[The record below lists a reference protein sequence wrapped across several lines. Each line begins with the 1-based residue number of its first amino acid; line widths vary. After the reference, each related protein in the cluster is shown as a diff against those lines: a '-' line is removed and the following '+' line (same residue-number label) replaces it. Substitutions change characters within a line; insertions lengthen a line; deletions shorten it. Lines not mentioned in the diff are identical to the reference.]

1 MADIPRNRK
10 PEVYF
15 HVGLGK
21 VASKYLQHGVFPHF
35 RDIHYIPTRLFY
47 KSVKEIQ
54 KGLHP
59 SYLVSREFDTQFEE
73 EVRKFARHFPDAR
86 PILLLRRH
94 DDWIASQYRR
104 FAKNGFFGSF
114 KEFIDPEKDEGRFGM
129 ESLSFYRK
137 IEILKECFSNEP
149 LVLIYDELLESP
161 WGFIDKIARYCQA
174 GYDKEDIRLERRHTS
189 YGEKQIRWMQL
200 VNRRLNIHEPRY
212 IRLPVLK
219 FFQRIPYLLYRY
231 MILYSGLLV
240 PSSWLGHEP
249 LIPPGELERI
259 RELTREDWE
268 RCVSYVEKLEVRR
281 QETGDIW

>member
-1 MADIPRNRK
+1 MAGIPRNNK

-35 RDIHYIPTRLFY
+35 RNIHYIPTRLFY
-47 KSVKEIQ
+47 RSVVEIQ

-73 EVRKFARHFPDAR
+73 EVRKFARHFPDAH

-104 FAKNGFFGSF
+104 FAKNGFFGPF
-114 KEFIDPEKDEGRFGM
+114 KEFIDPEKNEGRFGM
-129 ESLSFYRK
+129 ESLAFYRK

-149 LVLIYDELLESP
+149 LVLIYDELLKSP
-161 WGFIDKIARYCQA
+161 WDFIDKIAGYCQA
-174 GYDKEDIRLERRHTS
+174 GYDKKDIRLQRRHTS
-189 YGEKQIRWMQL
+189 YAEKQIRWMQL

-212 IRLPVLK
+212 TRVPVIK
-219 FFQRIPYLLYRY
+219 FFQRIPFLLYRY
-231 MILYSGLLV
+231 LVLYSGLLV
-240 PSSWLGHEP
+240 PASWLGNAP
-249 LIPPGELERI
+249 LIPPGELKRI

-268 RCVSYVEKLEVRR
+268 RCVHYIAHHPSPIPHVNM
-281 QETGDIW
+281 